1 MYLWSL
7 LGNDLLGRP
16 VQHGITDDVA
26 KAMRAAE
33 SHLKN
38 GRAFVCVIE
47 EVRLRM
53 NVTGLDE
60 NYAATGKR
68 WNGRRNTGDGVHWQ
82 LIAGAPGPARIYR
95 VPESLYQGDL
105 RSLVAFMSAALLS
118 MFLRHGL
125 DEHGLDEHGL
135 NRARRWSASGPCATI
150 DACDFGSSQ
159 SHSREPAMPR
169 SVASPRRQ
177 KTSASTR
184 FSGPITT

>member
-1 MYLWSL
+1 
-7 LGNDLLGRP
+7 
-16 VQHGITDDVA
+16 VA

-33 SHLKN
+33 SYLKN

-82 LIAGAPGPARIYR
+82 LVAGAPGPVRIYR
-95 VPESLYQGDL
+95 VPESLHQGDL
-105 RSLVAFMSAALLS
+105 RSLVAFMSAALMS

-125 DEHGLDEHGL
+125 NEHGFDEHGFDEHGFDEHGL

-169 SVASPRRQ
+169 SAASPRRQ

-184 FSGPITT
+184 FSGLTTT